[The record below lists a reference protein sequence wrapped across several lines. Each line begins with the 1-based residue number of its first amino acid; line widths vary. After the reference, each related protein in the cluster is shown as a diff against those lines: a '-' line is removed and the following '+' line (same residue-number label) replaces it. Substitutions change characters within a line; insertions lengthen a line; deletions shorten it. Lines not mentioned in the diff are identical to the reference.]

1 MVSPG
6 EIAFYIIFTSGI
18 IFSLLGIIFPP
29 DNLIKKTNNRGI
41 KCILS
46 VDCDDK
52 TGDFFWISTHFL
64 LYFLFG
70 LIIPNRWDLI
80 ILSIFIWELYEFI
93 LHKMVPWYNESR
105 FKKIGDVIADI
116 SGYCLGMFTLYS
128 LSK

>member
-1 MVSPG
+1 MISQG
-6 EIAFYIIFTSGI
+6 EIAFYIIFTLGI

-29 DNLIKKTNNRGI
+29 DNLVKKTNNKGI

-46 VDCDDK
+46 VDCYDK

-80 ILSIFIWELYEFI
+80 ILSKQLTKI
-93 LHKMVPWYNESR
+93 MV
-105 FKKIGDVIADI
+105 
-116 SGYCLGMFTLYS
+116 
-128 LSK
+128 

>member
-1 MVSPG
+1 MISQG
-6 EIAFYIIFTSGI
+6 EIAFYIIFTLGI

-29 DNLIKKTNNRGI
+29 DNLVKKTNNKGI

-80 ILSIFIWELYEFI
+80 ILSIFIWELYEFT

-128 LSK
+128 LS

>member
-1 MVSPG
+1 MISQG
-6 EIAFYIIFTSGI
+6 EIAFYIIFTLGI

-29 DNLIKKTNNRGI
+29 DNLVKKTNNKGI

-46 VDCDDK
+46 VDCYDK

-80 ILSIFIWELYEFI
+80 ILSIFIWELYEFT

-116 SGYCLGMFTLYS
+116 SGYYLGMFTLYS